1 LKTKETKMIEQ
12 MSSADRMVEIL
23 SKDPKRLKSIA
34 KQEDPAKDL
43 KEVADEAKKVAPIP
57 STPVY
62 KMIVGFLGGVATAAI
77 VGAIILVG
85 IGKEAPEIL
94 IAVGSA
100 AIGALAGTLV
110 PASKS
115 Q

>member
-1 LKTKETKMIEQ
+1 MIEQ
-12 MSSADRMVEIL
+12 MSADKMVDIL
-23 SKDPKRLKSIA
+23 ATDPKILKDLA
-34 KQEDPAKDL
+34 KQADPTKGL
-43 KEVADEAKKVAPIP
+43 QKVADEAKKRAPIP

-62 KMIVGFLGGVATAAI
+62 KMIVGFLGGVAAAAI
-77 VGAIILVG
+77 VGAIVLVG
-85 IGKEAPEIL
+85 MGKEAPEIL
-94 IAVGSA
+94 IAIGSA